1 MIASVLWCDRCYA
14 SEGAGAH
21 AAASARD
28 ARMARNAGTIRRVR
42 IGRAQGTSGHVYTYA
57 KDLCE
62 PCRAHLDE
70 IRAKR
75 REVVEAIGYIWLGD
89 R

>member
-1 MIASVLWCDRCYA
+1 MIASILECDRCYA
-14 SEGAGAH
+14 SGRAGAVP
-21 AAASARD
+21 ADSGRR
-28 ARMARNAGTIRRVR
+28 ARMARNAGTIRRVPL
-42 IGRAQGTSGHVYTYA
+42 GRAEGASGRVYTYA

-70 IRAKR
+70 IRAER
-75 REVVEAIGYIWLGD
+75 RRQAESLGLTWLGD